1 MNKYKPE
8 YLGKVIPA
16 DNPVQLTDFVTN
28 KYDSFSKVYDT
39 CKDQS
44 EKIDN
49 IQVVESGGDDNKCSL
64 SVKLITDQDTVETIK
79 HAIGTNDTSINI
91 KGDVITAT
99 CNA

>member
-16 DNPVQLTDFVTN
+16 DNPGQLTDFVTN
-28 KYDSFSKVYDT
+28 KYESFSKMYDA

-49 IQVVESGGDDNKCSL
+49 IQVVESEGDDKCSL
-64 SVKLITDQDTVETIK
+64 SIKMITDQDTVETIK
-79 HAIGTNDTSINI
+79 RAMGTDSSINI

-99 CNA
+99 CNT